1 MANKIKLKVGPK
13 GQIVIPES
21 LRKTYNI
28 KEGETLIAEPRD
40 DGILIK
46 KAVDIDD
53 LLKWISER
61 RKKIK
66 GITGRLGD
74 LAEIDLE
81 GEFDE

>member
-1 MANKIKLKVGPK
+1 MQNNTLRYVMQSDYMANKIKLKVGPK
-13 GQIVIPES
+13 GQIVIPEA

-53 LLKWISER
+53 LLRWISER
-61 RKKIK
+61 RKK
-66 GITGRLGD
+66 
-74 LAEIDLE
+74 
-81 GEFDE
+81 